1 MLDRVCFIL
10 GGRCAQQHFF
20 GEVTTGAYDDLSK
33 AYDVIYSM
41 IAKYGMDTNIGYM
54 SFPDW
59 QYTRPFGE
67 DTAAKIDAQI
77 RKIIK

>member
-1 MLDRVCFIL
+1 
-10 GGRCAQQHFF
+10 
-20 GEVTTGAYDDLSK
+20 
-33 AYDVIYSM
+33 M

-67 DTAAKIDAQI
+67 DTAAKIDA
-77 RKIIK
+77 